1 MTSNTFILVT
11 NQDCSFLDTRH
22 QLFGQVMDRE
32 SVDVIQEIIN
42 YVIIEAGMRVSENS
56 EVKIME
62 LTYEERWSDNGS
74 LSLLF
79 YFGEEI

>member
-1 MTSNTFILVT
+1 
-11 NQDCSFLDTRH
+11 
-22 QLFGQVMDRE
+22 MDRE

-62 LTYEERWSDNGS
+62 LSYEER
-74 LSLLF
+74 
-79 YFGEEI
+79 